1 MEEHTYDQVKQTN
14 AQARQYHAIGWLHG
28 ISGMPQSDKD
38 ALMAWDTSEELGEV
52 NYSCEDDNAAC
63 DV

>member
-1 MEEHTYDQVKQTN
+1 MRMKADEKWGVHGTVD
-14 AQARQYHAIGWLHG
+14 GG

-38 ALMAWDTSEELGEV
+38 ALMEWDTSEELGEV

>member
-1 MEEHTYDQVKQTN
+1 MRNGECTV
-14 AQARQYHAIGWLHG
+14 RLVVG
-28 ISGMPQSDKD
+28 ISAMSLPIKD
-38 ALMAWDTSEELGEV
+38 ELMAWDTSEELGEV